1 VIAID
6 RRSFQHFDWALL
18 GLVLLIVA
26 VGFVN
31 LFSTTQPLP
40 PPRIGVA
47 SEFKTQLAAFALGL
61 VGMVVAITIDYRR
74 LERAAPFLFALALA
88 GIAATVLFGVEIRG
102 NKSWLLIGPMSVQ
115 PAEFAKLGL
124 IVMLARYF
132 HRHPPTEMR
141 RLLDL
146 FVPLFLLALP
156 VGLIVLQHD
165 TGVAVLTLAIGA
177 TFFLFVALP
186 WRTWAILALIAVA
199 GAVGAFE
206 FGLKDYQRARVMS
219 FLQPGSGDARGSD
232 YQAIQSRIAVGSG
245 GLAGQGW
252 LEGPQNRGQFLPTQH
267 SDFAF
272 SVVAEEWGFVGGAV
286 LLALY
291 ASLLLWGLAI
301 AANSKDG
308 FGAMLAVGVVSMLLW
323 PAVINVAM
331 VLGLA
336 PVIGVP
342 LPLISYGGSQL
353 LTNLV
358 ALGLLLNVSM
368 RRYMF

>member
-6 RRSFQHFDWALL
+6 RRSFQHFDWPLLALIL
-18 GLVLLIVA
+18 GILAI
-26 VGFVN
+26 GFAN

-40 PPRIGVA
+40 PPAIGVA
-47 SEFKTQLAAFALGL
+47 SEFKTQLAALALGTAGL
-61 VGMVVAITIDYRR
+61 IAAVVTDYRR
-74 LERAAPFLFALALA
+74 LERGAPFLYVLALA

-102 NKSWLLIGPMSVQ
+102 NKSWLQLGPMSVQ

-124 IVMLARYF
+124 IVMMARYF
-132 HRHPPTEMR
+132 HQHPPTEMR
-141 RLLDL
+141 RLIDL
-146 FVPLFLLALP
+146 VVPGILLALP
-156 VGLIVLQHD
+156 VAFIIGQRD
-165 TGVAVLTLAIGA
+165 TGVAILTLAIGA

-186 WRTWAILALIAVA
+186 WRTWAILGLIAA
-199 GAVGAFE
+199 ASMVGAWE
-206 FGLKDYQRARVMS
+206 FGLKPYQRDRVMA
-219 FLQPGSGDARGSD
+219 FMKPGSGDSLGSD

-245 GLAGQGW
+245 GLTGQGW
-252 LEGPQNRGQFLPTQH
+252 LAGPQNRGQFLPTQH

-272 SVVAEEWGFVGGAV
+272 SVLAEEWGFAGGAS
-286 LLALY
+286 LLVLY
-291 ASLLLWGLAI
+291 AALLLWGLAI

-342 LPLISYGGSQL
+342 LPLVSYGGSQL

>member
-1 VIAID
+1 VIAVD
-6 RRSFQHFDWALL
+6 RRSFQHFDWGLLALIAAIL
-18 GLVLLIVA
+18 AMGL
-26 VGFVN
+26 VN

-40 PPRIGVA
+40 PPAVGVA
-47 SEFKTQLAAFALGL
+47 SEFKTQLAALALGAA
-61 VGMVVAITIDYRR
+61 GMIAAIVVDYRR
-74 LERAAPFLFALALA
+74 LERGAPFLFALTLA

-102 NKSWLLIGPMSVQ
+102 NKSWLRLGAMSVQ

-132 HRHPPTEMR
+132 HRHPPGEMR

-146 FVPLFLLALP
+146 IPPAILLVLP
-156 VGLIVLQHD
+156 VALIVLQRD
-165 TGVAVLTLAIGA
+165 TGVAVLTLAVGA

-186 WRTWAILALIAVA
+186 WRTWAILGVIVVA
-199 GAVGAFE
+199 GAVGAWQ
-206 FGLKDYQRARVMS
+206 FGLKPYQRARVMS
-219 FLQPGSGDARGSD
+219 FVNSGSGDSLGSD

-245 GLAGQGW
+245 GLRGQGW
-252 LEGPQNRGQFLPTQH
+252 LAGPQNRGQFLPTQH

-272 SVVAEEWGFVGGAV
+272 SVLAEEWGFAGSAT

-291 ASLLLWGLAI
+291 AGLLLWGLAI

-308 FGAMLAVGVVSMLLW
+308 FGGMLAVGVVSMLLW

-342 LPLISYGGSQL
+342 LPLVSYGGSQL
-353 LTNLV
+353 LANLV

-368 RRYMF
+368 RRYVF

>member
-1 VIAID
+1 VIAVS
-6 RRSFQHFDWALL
+6 RRSLQHFDWTLLALTL
-18 GLVLLIVA
+18 GILGI
-26 VGFVN
+26 GFVN

-40 PPRIGVA
+40 PPQIGVA
-47 SEFKTQLAAFALGL
+47 SEFKTQLVALALGAA
-61 VGMVVAITIDYRR
+61 GMIFAIAIDYRR
-74 LERAAPFLFALALA
+74 LERAAPFLFALSLA

-102 NKSWLLIGPMSVQ
+102 NKSWIVVGPISVQ

-132 HRHPPTEMR
+132 HRHPPAEMR

-146 FVPLFLLALP
+146 VAPGAILAGLT
-156 VGLIVLQHD
+156 GLIVLQRD
-165 TGVAVLTLAIGA
+165 MGVAVLTLAVGA

-186 WRTWAILALIAVA
+186 WRTWALIAALVVA
-199 GAVGAFE
+199 GAVGAWE
-206 FGLKDYQRARVMS
+206 FGLEDYQRTRVIS
-219 FLQPGSGDARGSD
+219 FLQPGSGDQLGSD
-232 YQAIQSRIAVGSG
+232 YQANQSRIAIGSG
-245 GLAGQGW
+245 GLTGQGW
-252 LEGPQNRGQFLPTQH
+252 LAGTQNRGQFLPTQH

-272 SVVAEEWGFVGGAV
+272 SVIAEEWGFAGGATV
-286 LLALY
+286 IALY
-291 ASLLLWGLAI
+291 AGLLLWGLAI

-308 FGAMLAVGVVSMLLW
+308 FGAMLAIGVVSMLLW
-323 PAVINVAM
+323 PAAINVAM

-353 LTNLV
+353 LANLV
-358 ALGLLLNVSM
+358 ALGLLMNVSM

>member
-6 RRSFQHFDWALL
+6 RRAFQHFDWPLLALIL
-18 GLVLLIVA
+18 AILAI
-26 VGFVN
+26 GFMN

-40 PPRIGVA
+40 PPSVGVA
-47 SEFKTQLAAFALGL
+47 SEFKTQLAALALGTA
-61 VGMVVAITIDYRR
+61 GMIAAIVVDYRR
-74 LERAAPFLFALALA
+74 LERGAPFLYTLALA

-102 NKSWLLIGPMSVQ
+102 NKSWLKLGPLSIQ

-132 HRHPPTEMR
+132 HRHPPGEMR

-146 FVPLFLLALP
+146 FVPGFLLALP

-186 WRTWAILALIAVA
+186 WRTWAILTVIAVA
-199 GAVGAFE
+199 GAVGAWE
-206 FGLKDYQRARVMS
+206 FGLKPYQRERVLS
-219 FLQPGSGDARGSD
+219 FVGAGSGDALGSD

-252 LEGPQNRGQFLPTQH
+252 LAGPQNRGQFLPTQH

-272 SVVAEEWGFVGGAV
+272 SVLAEEWGFAGSAT
-286 LLALY
+286 LLVLY
-291 ASLLLWGLAI
+291 AGLLLWGLAI

-308 FGAMLAVGVVSMLLW
+308 FGGMLAVGVVSMLLW

-342 LPLISYGGSQL
+342 LPLVSYGGSQL
-353 LTNLV
+353 LANLV

-368 RRYMF
+368 RRYVF

>member
-1 VIAID
+1 MD
-6 RRSFQHFDWALL
+6 RRAFHHFDWSLLALIA
-18 GLVLLIVA
+18 VIVA
-26 VGFVN
+26 IGLVN

-40 PPRIGVA
+40 PPAIGVA
-47 SEFKTQLAAFALGL
+47 SEFKTQLAALALG
-61 VGMVVAITIDYRR
+61 VAGMIAAIVVDYRR
-74 LERAAPFLFALALA
+74 LERAAPFLFAVTLL

-102 NKSWLLIGPMSVQ
+102 NKSWLRLGPLSLQ

-124 IVMLARYF
+124 VLILARYF
-132 HRHPPTEMR
+132 HRHPPGEMH
-141 RLLDL
+141 RLVDL
-146 FVPLFLLALP
+146 IAPAILLLLP

-165 TGVAVLTLAIGA
+165 TGVAVLTLAVGA

-186 WRTWAILALIAVA
+186 WRTWLILGVIAVA
-199 GAVGAFE
+199 GAVGAWE
-206 FGLKDYQRARVMS
+206 FGLKPYQRARVMS
-219 FLQPGSGDARGSD
+219 FVGSGGGDALGSD

-245 GLAGQGW
+245 GLTGQGW
-252 LEGPQNRGQFLPTQH
+252 LAGPQNRGQFLPTQH

-272 SVVAEEWGFVGGAV
+272 SVLAEEWGFAGSAI
-286 LLALY
+286 LLGLY
-291 ASLLLWGLAI
+291 AGLLLWGLAI

-308 FGAMLAVGVVSMLLW
+308 FGGMLAVGVVSMLLW

-342 LPLISYGGSQL
+342 MPLVSYGGSQL
-353 LTNLV
+353 LANLV

-368 RRYMF
+368 RRYVF

>member
-1 VIAID
+1 MIGID
-6 RRSFQHFDWALL
+6 RRSFQHFDWLL
-18 GLVLLIVA
+18 LTLILA
-26 VGFVN
+26 ILAIGFVN

-40 PPRIGVA
+40 PPQIGVA
-47 SEFKTQLAAFALGL
+47 SEFKTQLAALALGIAGL
-61 VGMVVAITIDYRR
+61 IVALTIDYRR
-74 LERAAPFLFALALA
+74 LERGAPFLYALALA
-88 GIAATVLFGVEIRG
+88 GIVATVLFGVEIRG
-102 NKSWLLIGPMSVQ
+102 NKSWLRVGSMSLQ

-124 IVMLARYF
+124 IVMMARYF

-146 FVPLFLLALP
+146 IAPGILLLLP
-156 VGLIVLQHD
+156 VGLITGQRD

-186 WRTWAILALIAVA
+186 WRTWAVLGVIAVA
-199 GAVGAFE
+199 GAVGAWE
-206 FGLKDYQRARVMS
+206 FGLKPYQRARVMA
-219 FLQPGSGDARGSD
+219 FVQPGSGDSLGSD

-245 GLAGQGW
+245 GVTGQGW
-252 LEGPQNRGQFLPTQH
+252 LQGPQNRGQFLPTQH

-272 SVVAEEWGFVGGAV
+272 SVLSEEWGFVGGTTV
-286 LLALY
+286 LVLY
-291 ASLLLWGLAI
+291 AGLLLWGLAI

-308 FGAMLAVGVVSMLLW
+308 FGSMLAVGVVSMLLW
-323 PAVINVAM
+323 PAALNVAM

-336 PVIGVP
+336 PVVGVP

-353 LTNLV
+353 LANLV

>member
-1 VIAID
+1 MISVD
-6 RRSFQHFDWALL
+6 RRSFQHFDWPLFA
-18 GLVLLIVA
+18 LIVA
-26 VGFVN
+26 ILAIGFVN

-40 PPRIGVA
+40 PPAIGVA
-47 SEFKTQLAAFALGL
+47 SEFKTQLAALALGTVGL
-61 VGMVVAITIDYRR
+61 VLAIVVDYRR
-74 LERAAPFLFALALA
+74 LERGAPFLYAIALA
-88 GIAATVLFGVEIRG
+88 GIAATVLFGTEIRG
-102 NKSWLLIGPMSVQ
+102 NKSWLNFGSLSVQ

-124 IVMLARYF
+124 IVMMARYF

-146 FVPLFLLALP
+146 IVPGILLLLP
-156 VGLIVLQHD
+156 VGLIIGQHD

-186 WRTWAILALIAVA
+186 WRTWALLLVLAIA
-199 GAVGAFE
+199 GGVGAWE
-206 FGLKDYQRARVMS
+206 FGLKPYQRARVMS
-219 FLQPGSGDARGSD
+219 FLEPGSGDSLGSD

-252 LEGPQNRGQFLPTQH
+252 LAGPQNRGQFLPTQH

-272 SVVAEEWGFVGGAV
+272 SVLAEEWGFAGGAT
-286 LLALY
+286 LLVLY
-291 ASLLLWGLAI
+291 AALLLWGLAI

-342 LPLISYGGSQL
+342 LPLVSYGGSQL
-353 LTNLV
+353 LANLV